1 MITETK
7 CKSILT
13 KSGLAEYCINC
24 YRGCS
29 HACAYC
35 YAPAVLREKRK
46 WGSFVDVKVNAP
58 DILKKELKNAPKGK
72 VFVSSVT
79 DAYQPLEKKYELTR
93 RILEALLD
101 AQFPIE
107 ILTKSSLITRDTDLI
122 KRFENCEA
130 GLTITTLDERARK
143 VFEPDSS
150 PVEEKLQALKAMK
163 DAGINTYAFFGPM
176 LPKVSDQ
183 NLEDYFDALKGI
195 ADFIYV
201 DRLNL
206 KAGTWKNLEVVLRKN
221 YPELVG
227 AWKEI
232 LFTKNDYYQN
242 LKKQITE
249 ITDKIGIKTVFC
261 Y

>member
-1 MITETK
+1 M
-7 CKSILT
+7 
-13 KSGLAEYCINC
+13 
-24 YRGCS
+24 
-29 HACAYC
+29 
-35 YAPAVLREKRK
+35 LREKRK

-58 DILKKELKNAPKGK
+58 DILKKEIRNVPRGK

-107 ILTKSSLITRDTDLI
+107 LLTKSSLITRDIDLI
-122 KRFENCEA
+122 KKFEDCEA
-130 GLTITTLDERARK
+130 GLTITTLDERVRK
-143 VFEPDSS
+143 VFEPGSS

-163 DAGINTYAFFGPM
+163 EAGINTYAFFGPM

-221 YPELVG
+221 HPELVG
-227 AWKEI
+227 TWKEI
-232 LFTKNDYYQN
+232 LFTKNDYYQD
-242 LKKQITE
+242 LKTRIT
-249 ITDKIGIKTVFC
+249 KISSETGIRTVFC

>member
-1 MITETK
+1 MIREVG
-7 CKSILT
+7 CKTVLS
-13 KSGLAEYCINC
+13 KSGIADYCANC

-35 YAPAVLREKRK
+35 YAPAILREKRK

-58 DILKKELKNAPKGK
+58 DVLKSEIKNAPKGK

-143 VFEPDSS
+143 VFEPNSS
-150 PVEEKLQALKAMK
+150 PVEEKLQALKTMK

-176 LPKVSDQ
+176 LPGISDKD
-183 NLEDYFDALKGI
+183 LEGYFQTLKGI
-195 ADFIYV
+195 ANFVYV

-206 KAGTWKNLEVVLRKN
+206 KPGTWNRLEPVLERN

-227 AWKEI
+227 AWREI
-232 LFTKNDYYQN
+232 LFAKNGYYADLKTRITK
-242 LKKQITE
+242 ISSGM
-249 ITDKIGIKTVFC
+249 GIRTVFC